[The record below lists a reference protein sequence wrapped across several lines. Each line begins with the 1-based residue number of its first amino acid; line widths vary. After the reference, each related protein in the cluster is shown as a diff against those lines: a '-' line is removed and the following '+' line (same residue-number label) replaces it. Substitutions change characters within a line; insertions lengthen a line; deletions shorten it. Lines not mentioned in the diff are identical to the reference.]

1 MFSNL
6 SPLFYL
12 IHLKNKAWFRHILY
26 SFFSIKRALFTLV
39 AICMILLWL
48 LPQLLITGSHG
59 LPPVESVR
67 LFMPA
72 FFLFF
77 FTMNLTTIQ
86 KEAALSFEPS
96 EIGFLFAG
104 PFSRRDLLLYKLIDH
119 LKKLFFSALIFS
131 VVANRW
137 SPYWISSFVGFFML
151 LSFLTL
157 LDIAVVLL
165 LQSSWM
171 DRRFT
176 WGVVGVAIIAV
187 LVFYWA
193 DFGPVQS
200 ILNSDES
207 NTLTKYLKAFD
218 ATWFG
223 SLLLAPFK
231 VFACLITA
239 RSLFPEW
246 ITYASIAVAI
256 NVGLILLL
264 FQLDKNYIE
273 ISLEIS
279 QRFYARRQKAMHGG
293 IFGQAN
299 SKKSIA
305 RRVGSLPWWGGAGP
319 VAWRQL
325 TGAYRQWPAM
335 LRLLLFMLL
344 FMGPIVVFSNFG
356 SRGSAV
362 AAVIPLAVFSF
373 IFFTQQIRF
382 DFRSDLDQIEWL
394 KQLPLNP
401 FAVVAGQLI
410 TPSLFLITA
419 VMLISLVFLYSGEV
433 MAWFALIAFAVPVG
447 ISMYAIENFFFLLF
461 PIKVQPNSAGDF
473 QFLGRIYLL
482 MLLKMIVVGVC
493 GGLSFGVGYGAAFLA
508 KGLSGGHLND
518 FMFYLVL
525 LSVSWVG
532 CVLWM
537 LVLYVMTV
545 WAYQRFDLTV
555 DRPA

>member
-1 MFSNL
+1 MFLNI
-6 SPLFYL
+6 SPLVFLIYL
-12 IHLKNKAWFRHILY
+12 RTKAWFRHILY
-26 SFFSIKRALFTLV
+26 SFFSIKRAIFTIV

-48 LPQLLITGSHG
+48 LPQIFVAGRNG
-59 LPPVESVR
+59 LPPIESVR
-67 LFMPA
+67 LYMPA

-77 FTMNLTTIQ
+77 FVMNLATIQ

-157 LDIAVVLL
+157 LDIAVVLFM
-165 LQSSWM
+165 QSSGM
-171 DRRFT
+171 DRRLI
-176 WGVVGVAIIAV
+176 WGLAGLVGIAA
-187 LVFYWA
+187 LVFFWV
-193 DFGPVQS
+193 DLEPVRA

-207 NTLTKYLKAFD
+207 NPLTKYLSAFH

-223 SLLLAPFK
+223 SILLAPFN

-239 RSLFPEW
+239 RSFFPEW

-256 NVGLILLL
+256 NVGLIGIIFL
-264 FQLDKNYIE
+264 LDKNYLE

-279 QRFYARRQKAMHGG
+279 QRFYARRQKAMQGG
-293 IFGQAN
+293 FLGQVN
-299 SKKSIA
+299 SKKTTA
-305 RRVGSLPWWGGAGP
+305 RRIGTLPWWGGAGP

-335 LRLLLFMLL
+335 LRLMLFMLL
-344 FMGPIVVFSNFG
+344 FMGPIVVFSSFG
-356 SRGSAV
+356 SGGSVV

-382 DFRSDLDQIEWL
+382 DFRSDFDQIEWL
-394 KQLPLNP
+394 KQLPLSP

-419 VMLISLVFLYSGEV
+419 VMLISLVLLYSGEV
-433 MAWFALIAFAVPVG
+433 MAWFALIAFAAPVG

-461 PIKVQPNSAGDF
+461 PIRVQPNSSGDF
-473 QFLGRIYLL
+473 QFLGRIYLM
-482 MLLKMIVVGVC
+482 MLLKILVVGIF

-508 KGLSGGHLND
+508 QGLSGVHLND
-518 FMFYLVL
+518 FMFYLIM

-537 LVLYVMTV
+537 LVLYAMTV